1 VNFLIFM
8 QSGYKATKI
17 QKRKNHKAKSKKHA
31 PKSLGNA
38 AKPRNPAKTMQSS
51 YFEPLV
57 TAPRAWVS
65 RESDDGDGDGDDDDG
80 ERAE

>member
-1 VNFLIFM
+1 LILCNLGIK
-8 QSGYKATKI
+8 QLRYKKG
-17 QKRKNHKAKSKKHA
+17 KNHKAKSKKHA

-65 RESDDGDGDGDDDDG
+65 RESDDDDDGDGDDDDG